1 VFEKGDEL
9 GICPACGSRGVEIT
23 NRPIDMGGPAER
35 AEVDPGFEYEH
46 CRVCGEDFVPACE
59 VDGLLRRS
67 IVTEREGAGLLSS
80 ADIRS
85 VRLDLGLTQ
94 AGLAS
99 LLGVGDKTV
108 TRWETG
114 TVIQSRMADHFI
126 RLLAAHPEIA
136 GGTGVSIAL
145 EGRGPYRRR
154 RESAGNGRPGDDH
167 ANRGSRE

>member
-1 VFEKGDEL
+1 VSEKVGEL
-9 GICPACGSRGVEIT
+9 GICPACGARGIETTDRTI
-23 NRPIDMGGPAER
+23 NMGDAAER

-46 CRVCGEDFVPACE
+46 CTVCGEDFVPACE

-67 IVTEREGAGLLSS
+67 IVLEREGSGLLSS
-80 ADIRS
+80 ADIRR

-114 TVIQSRMADHFI
+114 TVIQSRMADHFV

-136 GGTGVSIAL
+136 AGTGASVAL
-145 EGRGPYRRR
+145 EGRGPYRSRR
-154 RESAGNGRPGDDH
+154 KNAGTGLPADDH
-167 ANRGSRE
+167 TDRGSRE

>member
-1 VFEKGDEL
+1 VSEKGDEL
-9 GICPACGSRGVEIT
+9 GICPACGSRGIEMA
-23 NRPIDMGGPAER
+23 NRPIDMGGPDER
-35 AEVDPGFEYEH
+35 GEVDPGFEYEH
-46 CRVCGEDFVPACE
+46 CTVCGEDFVPACE

-67 IVTEREGAGLLSS
+67 IVLEREGSGLLSS

-114 TVIQSRMADHFI
+114 TVIQSRMADHFV

-136 GGTGVSIAL
+136 GGAGASVAL
-145 EGRGPYRRR
+145 EGRGPYRSRR
-154 RESAGNGRPGDDH
+154 KSAGTGLPGDNHTD
-167 ANRGSRE
+167 RGSCE

>member
-1 VFEKGDEL
+1 VSEKVVL
-9 GICPACGSRGVEIT
+9 
-23 NRPIDMGGPAER
+23 
-35 AEVDPGFEYEH
+35 
-46 CRVCGEDFVPACE
+46 
-59 VDGLLRRS
+59 
-67 IVTEREGAGLLSS
+67 EREGSGLLSS

-136 GGTGVSIAL
+136 GGTGASVAL
-145 EGRGPYRRR
+145 EGRGPYRSRR
-154 RESAGNGRPGDDH
+154 KSAGTGQPEGDHRSPYEGGRP
-167 ANRGSRE
+167 